1 MIFQQNVNEILNS
14 FLPKNEYEQIAI
26 SYLKNLDLYNSMP
39 KSFLSDAKKYDK
51 AINKF
56 SKRYTSNLDFLL
68 IHYYQQ
74 KKECFLNDIIDEEV
88 LVTSFFILNKDA
100 QFVETAY
107 NWAMIKQNSDA
118 YFGEKNRESYNNV
131 VLIFK
136 VQHLRVYPYYLSN
149 LEYVLCEVLKNEKN
163 LKKILLEVIEY
174 FDKEEVE
181 KEYESFKKMV
191 IDKYTFENSLCY
203 YCHVERSETSV

>member
-1 MIFQQNVNEILNS
+1 MFFRQNVNEILNM

-74 KKECFLNDIIDEEV
+74 KKRV
-88 LVTSFFILNKDA
+88 FFK
-100 QFVETAY
+100 
-107 NWAMIKQNSDA
+107 
-118 YFGEKNRESYNNV
+118 
-131 VLIFK
+131 
-136 VQHLRVYPYYLSN
+136 
-149 LEYVLCEVLKNEKN
+149 
-163 LKKILLEVIEY
+163 
-174 FDKEEVE
+174 
-181 KEYESFKKMV
+181 
-191 IDKYTFENSLCY
+191 
-203 YCHVERSETSV
+203 